1 MDHYFGNII
10 QNKAQPMVDFN
21 CNNQRLRNPRKSMF
35 QIFSPKKNPNNSL
48 NNNPKDMFNA
58 NNALNLIL
66 SRNLKTIYDEN
77 KSDISRDTPLYE
89 NVNCLIKN
97 NKKNNQNNYKKFL
110 NTKKMSYNLP
120 NNFYNQLKA
129 HNIKKEFHHSEIIHS
144 KSKLM
149 NDLSGRNSVKKTL
162 NIGKKVNFLEL
173 HHQREKEREKEK
185 EKEKKYSSLIEKH
198 DSQKKKP
205 ILLNAKKRYS
215 SPSNK
220 NKLNLKKSQ
229 INFSSAIYQANNEY
243 TINNEGQ
250 RGSCPNITKIT
261 QCGRKP
267 RKSCY
272 NNKDMKK
279 TFLSLKYKNL
289 NLNKKRSSSNS
300 NFKMSI
306 KIKDKN
312 YKRNSIFEDPP
323 EKNLQIPT
331 LKQINN
337 SLNKT
342 FIGSRLDLAQ
352 EELKN
357 LENNEVTQIINNLP
371 QTKIEKMKFS
381 RLPKKSLDNIIELS
395 SFNNSEQKELNPLT
409 TRIENLALIPND
421 RLQKKYRKLYLS
433 RNLYDSLDDEEVADE
448 EKIYQFYISPNSLTV
463 YILDFFVLISS
474 FIELYYL
481 PIYISLHI
489 SSYVVYS
496 NLISSFIFYIIDF
509 IYIIDLIT
517 GFFRAYYN
525 FEEVLIKR
533 NVNICIYYL
542 TGWFFLDL
550 IEAIPFFT
558 LLDKNMK
565 KSIKNVTN
573 SKSYYGWDFGLNN
586 NFFALTVL
594 KAFKI
599 FKTFSFNRL
608 FKEIYKYLDQFIFFY
623 EWKGLLFSILVVFS
637 SLHLCT
643 CFFIFI
649 GRNEFQGWIL
659 QNNLQDKT
667 FGDLYVASLYY
678 QMTTL
683 TTVGY
688 GDISANFGLEKIY
701 GIFILIVGTC
711 AYSWILTYIS
721 NYIKKNN
728 EKFIDFE
735 EKMKV
740 LTEIKMEYPNL
751 SKVLY
756 DRIKRYLNYNKSEYN
771 NNIKFILESLPSS
784 LQNNLIIEIYK
795 PIIMNFQF
803 FKSFEN
809 SDFFVKIV
817 TSLKPILS
825 MKDDILIQE
834 GDIIEDIIFIKKGV
848 LTLEIIMD
856 LNDQKKSIQSH
867 LEMTGLSCFKSI
879 SNQKFTE
886 LINYNSHAAIYR
898 SDFGKPMIFN
908 DKYERKKEI
917 KIIDLRRN
925 EHFGDILMIL
935 NEKSPVAVKVKS
947 KKAELFFLQKT
958 EATEI
963 SNRYS
968 NIWKRIVNRSLH
980 NMKQIKNLIRKKVF
994 LYIESNNIKMDDDFN
1009 EKYLSKQNYKS
1020 LLSPKNKTKKQKA
1033 SNNIDT
1039 ILEEESNFDKSN
1051 LVPTTNRYKDQS
1063 TSAQTKSIKIPIPD
1077 IYDSKLK
1084 TECISKI
1091 SSKKKVKRV
1100 FFKSD
1105 VIDKEEKMK
1114 TEIKERSD
1122 INGVNDVINLLD
1134 KKVIKSSKNNNLI
1147 NNFNINIYTPKVQF
1161 PLNQINIENQSSNIY
1176 EIKKEESNKEKIKEI
1191 SNDSFISNKINNEIS
1206 FNKDLIM
1213 NIKDNDILMNNSDE
1227 NSNVVLTNIKLNDNK
1242 NTNIS
1247 VNYSSNII
1255 KLLDKKKL
1263 DKKPKNEKAE
1273 IKTNDN
1279 VSIKSASSDKSK
1291 ISKSN
1296 NNSNKD
1302 LLFIKMNKFSNLNTS
1317 QSTSFSIKSIYEN
1330 FNQIS
1335 QYKLE
1340 KSPDLREKAKKFILE
1355 QIEEDKKEKLQAFS
1369 KTSKNNNNF
1378 LSIKYNMNLNN
1389 SKKTLSRLSSENYE
1403 RSNISS
1409 KNIVNKTG
1417 LVKKATLQFDES
1429 KLEDKPVLI
1438 KSARKEEECISPRKI
1453 EKEDNKKS
1461 KRFFSVINKKRNSI
1475 KKRQGRRHE
1484 SNREKEKT
1492 FYNQLVRN
1500 RSLKKKRTI
1509 EDKPEK
1515 EQKNNKMNYGKLIS
1529 ENIEKNQQNLN
1540 NPEEYFQGFFKNII
1554 SKRKQ
1559 GNNVKSEEK
1568 LKRRSTVEY

>member
-1 MDHYFGNII
+1 MNDYFGSII
-10 QNKAQPMVDFN
+10 QKKPQPMVDFN
-21 CNNQRLRNPRKSMF
+21 CNNQRVRNPRKSMF
-35 QIFSPKKNPNNSL
+35 QMLSPRKGRKNAL
-48 NNNPKDMFNA
+48 DNNPKDIFNA

-66 SRNLKTIYDEN
+66 SKNLKTIYDEN
-77 KSDISRDTPLYE
+77 KSDISRDAPIYE
-89 NVNCLIKN
+89 NVNYLINN
-97 NKKNNQNNYKKFL
+97 NKKSNQNNYKKFL
-110 NTKKMSYNLP
+110 ISKKMSYNLP
-120 NNFYNQLKA
+120 NNYYNNLKT
-129 HNIKKEFHHSEIIHS
+129 HITKKNFQHSAIINS

-149 NDLSGRNSVKKTL
+149 DFAGRNSIKKT
-162 NIGKKVNFLEL
+162 IDFGKKSNFLQFP
-173 HHQREKEREKEK
+173 HKKEK
-185 EKEKKYSSLIEKH
+185 EKDKDRGYGSSIINE
-198 DSQKKKP
+198 DSGKKKP
-205 ILLNAKKRYS
+205 ILANDKKRYS

-220 NKLNLKKSQ
+220 YKFNLKHPNIAFSR
-229 INFSSAIYQANNEY
+229 INKGNN
-243 TINNEGQ
+243 NKEGQ
-250 RGSCPNITKIT
+250 RDSNPNIIKVIP
-261 QCGRKP
+261 CGKKS
-267 RKSCY
+267 RKSFFS
-272 NNKDMKK
+272 KDMKK
-279 TFLSLKYKNL
+279 TFLALKNKNL
-289 NLNKKRSSSNS
+289 NLNKRRSSTNS

-306 KIKDKN
+306 KVKDRCN
-312 YKRNSIFEDPP
+312 TRNSLFEQSP
-323 EKNLQIPT
+323 EKNLKIPT

-337 SLNKT
+337 AINKT
-342 FIGSRLDLAQ
+342 FIGSKIGQ
-352 EELKN
+352 IQSELNN

-371 QTKIEKMKFS
+371 QNNIEKTNQS
-381 RLPKKSLDNIIELS
+381 RLPKKSLSQILDISVL
-395 SFNNSEQKELNPLT
+395 NNSKQKELNPLNS
-409 TRIENLALIPND
+409 RIEYLALIPD
-421 RLQKKYRKLYLS
+421 DKLQKKYRKLYLS

-448 EKIYQFYISPNSLTV
+448 EKIYRFYISPNSLTV

-474 FIELYYL
+474 FIEVYYL

-489 SSYVVYS
+489 TSFAVYS
-496 NLISSFIFYIIDF
+496 KALSSFLFYVIDF

-533 NVNICIYYL
+533 NVNICINYL
-542 TGWFFLDL
+542 TGWFILDL

-565 KSIKNVTN
+565 KSIKAVSISSN
-573 SKSYYGWDFGLNN
+573 YYGSDFGLNN
-586 NFFALTVL
+586 NYFALTVL

-608 FKEIYKYLDQFIFFY
+608 FKEIYKHLDHFLFFY

-688 GDISANFGLEKIY
+688 GDISANVGLEKIY

-751 SKVLY
+751 SNVLY

-795 PIIMNFQF
+795 PIIKNFQF

-848 LTLEIIMD
+848 LTLEIIVN
-856 LNDQKKSIQSH
+856 LSDQKRSLLSH
-867 LEMTGLSCFKSI
+867 LEMTGMSCFKSI
-879 SNQKFTE
+879 SNKKFTE
-886 LINYNSHAAIYR
+886 LINNNSLAGIYK
-898 SDFGKPMIFN
+898 SDFGKPILYN
-908 DKYERKKEI
+908 DKYEKKKEI

-1009 EKYLSKQNYKS
+1009 EKYLSKENTNVNNTFN
-1020 LLSPKNKTKKQKA
+1020 PKEKIKKNNS

-1039 ILEEESNFDKSN
+1039 IIEEESNIDKSN
-1051 LVPTTNRYKDQS
+1051 MATSNRKKDQS
-1063 TSAQTKSIKIPIPD
+1063 SSSQTKVIQIPIPD
-1077 IYDSKLK
+1077 INESKIK
-1084 TECISKI
+1084 TESIAKL
-1091 SSKKKVKRV
+1091 SSKKKIKRV

-1105 VIDKEEKMK
+1105 IINEKEDKIKS
-1114 TEIKERSD
+1114 EIHQRSD

-1134 KKVIKSSKNNNLI
+1134 KEVMKSSKINNKSSLI

-1176 EIKKEESNKEKIKEI
+1176 EIKKEKSIKENVKEINNDSSMSNKV
-1191 SNDSFISNKINNEIS
+1191 NNEIS
-1206 FNKDLIM
+1206 FNKDFIM
-1213 NIKDNDILMNNSDE
+1213 NIKDNEISMNNSDE
-1227 NSNVVLTNIKLNDNK
+1227 NNNIFLSNIKLKDNI

-1247 VNYSSNII
+1247 DNYSSNII
-1255 KLLDKKKL
+1255 KLLDIKKL
-1263 DKKPKNEKAE
+1263 DKKPKPEKNE

-1279 VSIKSASSDKSK
+1279 ISIKSESSDKSK
-1291 ISKSN
+1291 FSS
-1296 NNSNKD
+1296 SNKNSD
-1302 LLFIKMNKFSNLNTS
+1302 DIPKIKMNKFSNLDTS
-1317 QSTSFSIKSIYEN
+1317 QSSFSIKSIYEN

-1340 KSPDLREKAKKFILE
+1340 KSPDLREKTKKFILE
-1355 QIEEDKKEKLQAFS
+1355 QIEEDKEENKARQNQS
-1369 KTSKNNNNF
+1369 KTNKNTNKF
-1378 LSIKYNMNLNN
+1378 LSIKFNMNLNV
-1389 SKKTLSRLSSENYE
+1389 SKKNLSRLSENYE
-1403 RSNISS
+1403 TSNISS
-1409 KNIVNKTG
+1409 KNIVHKTG
-1417 LVKKATLQFDES
+1417 VSKRATLQFDES
-1429 KLEDKPVLI
+1429 KFEDKM
-1438 KSARKEEECISPRKI
+1438 SPRKSSRKADEYI
-1453 EKEDNKKS
+1453 IKSSRNEKDESPKKS
-1461 KRFFSVINKKRNSI
+1461 AKRFISVINKKNSI
-1475 KKRQGRRHE
+1475 KKKSGRKHV
-1484 SNREKEKT
+1484 SNREPEKT
-1492 FYNQLVRN
+1492 FYNQIKRKKT
-1500 RSLKKKRTI
+1500 LKKRRTVEEKSEI
-1509 EDKPEK
+1509 ELKD
-1515 EQKNNKMNYGKLIS
+1515 NNNMNYDKLIS
-1529 ENIEKNQQNLN
+1529 KNIEDNQQNLN
-1540 NPEEYFQGFFKNII
+1540 NPEEYFQGFFKDII
-1554 SKRKQ
+1554 SKKKQ
-1559 GNNVKSEEK
+1559 GNNTRSEEK